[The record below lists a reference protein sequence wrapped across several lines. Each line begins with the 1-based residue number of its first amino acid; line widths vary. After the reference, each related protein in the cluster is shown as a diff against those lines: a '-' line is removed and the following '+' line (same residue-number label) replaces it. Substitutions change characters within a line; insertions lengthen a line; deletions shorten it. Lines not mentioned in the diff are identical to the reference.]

1 MNEMMSPAGFAAVS
15 GRNNDGMFGGN
26 GAWWIIILFLF
37 AFMGNGWGNGGRN
50 SGAAD
55 NYVLA
60 SDFATV
66 QRMISDATNTL
77 ERKLDNNQN
86 GICDLGYAQAQLING
101 VQLGQMQQGY
111 ETRDAIN
118 GVSRQLAE
126 CCCGVKQQIA
136 ETNYNLANQ
145 ANGLSRAIE
154 RGFCDTNYN
163 MQAQHNATMIA
174 VDKVGDRVIDYLN
187 SARMQDLQAE
197 NQALKLAASQAAQN
211 TYLVNTLRPSPAP
224 AYVVQNP
231 YCCNGGGYGYGCGCG
246 CGAVA

>member
-1 MNEMMSPAGFAAVS
+1 MNDMMSPADFAAVS

-26 GAWWIIILFLF
+26 GAIWIIILFLF
-37 AFMGNGWGNGGRN
+37 AFMGNGWGNNGRN

-77 ERKLDNNQN
+77 ERKLDNTQN
-86 GICDLGYAQAQLING
+86 GICDLDYAQAQLING

-118 GVSRQLAE
+118 GVSRQLAD

-187 SARMQDLQAE
+187 NARMQDLQAE
-197 NQALKLAASQAAQN
+197 NQALKLAASQQAQN
-211 TYLVNTLRPSPAP
+211 NYLVSTLRPSPSP

-231 YCCNGGGYGYGCGCG
+231 YCCNSGSFGCGCG
-246 CGAVA
+246 GVA

>member
-1 MNEMMSPAGFAAVS
+1 MNEMMSPADFAAVS

-145 ANGLSRAIE
+145 ANGLSRAVE

-174 VDKVGDRVIDYLN
+174 VEKVGDRVIDYLN

-211 TYLVNTLRPSPAP
+211 NYLVNTLRPSPAP

-246 CGAVA
+246 AVA

>member
-1 MNEMMSPAGFAAVS
+1 MNDMMSPADFAAVS

-66 QRMISDATNTL
+66 QRMISDATNPL
-77 ERKLDNNQN
+77 ERKLDNTQN

-118 GVSRQLAE
+118 GVSRQLAD

-211 TYLVNTLRPSPAP
+211 SYLVNTLRPSPAP

-246 CGAVA
+246 GVA

>member
-1 MNEMMSPAGFAAVS
+1 MNDMMSPADFAAVS

-37 AFMGNGWGNGGRN
+37 AFMGNGWGSNGRS

-66 QRMISDATNTL
+66 QRMISDATNTI
-77 ERKLDNNQN
+77 ERKLDNTQN

-101 VQLGQMQQGY
+101 VQMGQMQQGY
-111 ETRDAIN
+111 ETRNAIN
-118 GVSRQLAE
+118 GVSQQLAE

-136 ETNYNLANQ
+136 ETNYNMANQ

-174 VDKVGDRVIDYLN
+174 VDKVGDRIIDYLTN
-187 SARMQDLQAE
+187 QQNQQLRDE
-197 NQALKLAASQAAQN
+197 NQALRLAASQAAQN
-211 TYLVNTLRPSPAP
+211 SYLVNTLRPSPAP

-231 YCCNGGGYGYGCGCG
+231 YCCNNGGFGYGCGCG
-246 CGAVA
+246 A

>member
-1 MNEMMSPAGFAAVS
+1 MNEMMSPADFAAVS

-174 VDKVGDRVIDYLN
+174 VDKVGDRVVDYLN

-211 TYLVNTLRPSPAP
+211 NYLVNTLRPSPAP

-231 YCCNGGGYGYGCGCG
+231 YCCNGGGYGYGCG
-246 CGAVA
+246 AVA

>member
-1 MNEMMSPAGFAAVS
+1 MNEMMSPADFAAVS

-174 VDKVGDRVIDYLN
+174 VERVGDRVVDYLN

-211 TYLVNTLRPSPAP
+211 NYLVNTLRPSPAP

-231 YCCNGGGYGYGCGCG
+231 YCCNGGGYGYGCG
-246 CGAVA
+246 AVA

>member
-1 MNEMMSPAGFAAVS
+1 MNEMMSPADFAAVS

-154 RGFCDTNYN
+154 RGFSDTNYA

-174 VDKVGDRVIDYLN
+174 VEKVGDRVIDYLN

-231 YCCNGGGYGYGCGCG
+231 YCCNGGGYGYGCG
-246 CGAVA
+246 AVA

>member
-1 MNEMMSPAGFAAVS
+1 MNEMMSPADFAAVS

-154 RGFCDTNYN
+154 RGFSDTNYA

-174 VDKVGDRVIDYLN
+174 VEKVGDRVVDYLN

-211 TYLVNTLRPSPAP
+211 NYLVNTLRPSPAP

-231 YCCNGGGYGYGCGCG
+231 YCCNGGGYGYGCG
-246 CGAVA
+246 AVA

>member
-1 MNEMMSPAGFAAVS
+1 MNEMMSPADFAAVS

-77 ERKLDNNQN
+77 ERKLDNSQN

-118 GVSRQLAE
+118 GVSRQLAD

-197 NQALKLAASQAAQN
+197 NQALKLAASQQAQN
-211 TYLVNTLRPSPAP
+211 NYLVSTLRPSPAP

-231 YCCNGGGYGYGCGCG
+231 YCCNGGYGYGCGCG
-246 CGAVA
+246 GVA